1 MCRDP
6 ALMPITRVI
15 THTEHNHTLLK
26 NKKKKTS
33 SLTAIFVLL
42 TLSSVSNSN
51 TFPKAP
57 VRISSALRDADGW
70 CFSCWFQKQ
79 ACGWGSSQLLR
90 RRAPGAT
97 KRWAEALALP
107 AWPQATQTTER
118 HPRNY
123 YRFWLFCYNW
133 FLKKKKKKK
142 ENFSAA
148 SGWEHDKL
156 ITLS

>member
-26 NKKKKTS
+26 KKKKTS
-33 SLTAIFVLL
+33 FLTAILVPL
-42 TLSSVSNSN
+42 TLSSFSNSN

-57 VRISSALRDADGW
+57 ERISSALRDADGW
-70 CFSCWFQKQ
+70 CFSRWFQKQ

-90 RRAPGAT
+90 WRAPGAT

-107 AWPQATQTTER
+107 AWPQATQMTER
-118 HPRNY
+118 HQSNY
-123 YRFWLFCYNW
+123 YRCWLFCYNW
-133 FLKKKKKKK
+133 FFKKKKGKKK
-142 ENFSAA
+142 TSPQHLDGSMIN
-148 SGWEHDKL
+148 W
-156 ITLS
+156 